1 MRQELGIDTVLTA
14 YGLTESCGLVSMCRH
29 EDSDSTVATTSGRAI
44 PGIELKC
51 VNQSGQFLEVGQ
63 AGEIIVR
70 GFNIMLGY
78 FENPVATAESIDT
91 DGWLHTGDIGYL
103 DNDGNLSITD
113 RLKDVFIT
121 GGFNCYPAE
130 IENQLSLHPSIASC
144 AVIGIP
150 DERLGEVAMA
160 WIVLERNCAL
170 DEQQLISW
178 SRERIANYK
187 VPRQVKIIDSLPLNA
202 SGKVLKMQLRSLA
215 ADQKH

>member
-1 MRQELGIDTVLTA
+1 
-14 YGLTESCGLVSMCRH
+14 
-29 EDSDSTVATTSGRAI
+29 
-44 PGIELKC
+44 
-51 VNQSGQFLEVGQ
+51 
-63 AGEIIVR
+63 
-70 GFNIMLGY
+70 MLGY
-78 FENPVATAESIDT
+78 FENVAATAESIDT

-103 DNDGNLSITD
+103 DAEGNLSITD
-113 RLKDVFIT
+113 RLKDTFIT

-130 IENQLSLHPSIASC
+130 IEKQLSLHPSIASC

-160 WIVLERNCAL
+160 WIVLERNCVL

-202 SGKVLKMQLRSLA
+202 SGKVLKMQLRSLV

>member
-1 MRQELGIDTVLTA
+1 M
-14 YGLTESCGLVSMCRH
+14 
-29 EDSDSTVATTSGRAI
+29 
-44 PGIELKC
+44 
-51 VNQSGQFLEVGQ
+51 
-63 AGEIIVR
+63 
-70 GFNIMLGY
+70 
-78 FENPVATAESIDT
+78 
-91 DGWLHTGDIGYL
+91 
-103 DNDGNLSITD
+103 
-113 RLKDVFIT
+113 FIT

-160 WIVLERNCAL
+160 WIVLERNCVL